1 MSAKLLGTAVGVAL
15 ENQEAIRNASAPAMN
30 MAGGVGKVI
39 WGTWWKSTVVGLGL
53 LVVWFASFAF
63 TYILGGTT
71 ALGDPTL
78 MALFGVFLFVVMP
91 ALVMVRE
98 AKRVS
103 KAVNAKNRALKEQAQ
118 AETAAREAEYARG
131 VAEWR
136 ERQAHEA
143 TLDPKFQPQ
152 Q

>member
-136 ERQAHEA
+136 ERQAH
-143 TLDPKFQPQ
+143 DS
-152 Q
+152 